1 MRFKL
6 LVFLLIVAAVLAAC
20 GGATTTPTA
29 EPQTGDTTEEAG
41 DATTTEEAEGGGDTT
56 ELSESFSGATAAS
69 GTLAF
74 NYPAGYTQTGT
85 ADALVLTNAD
95 AGTGISVAVMPA
107 VAASAMGA
115 TPAEIVTSFAANT
128 PGVEFSE
135 AEEVTFGSNSGALVT
150 ATTSGAET
158 TIAVVEV
165 GDNYVFLTFTG
176 PESADNRATLEAVA
190 SSVTLE

>member
-6 LVFLLIVAAVLAAC
+6 LVFLMIVAAVLAAC
-20 GGATTTPTA
+20 GNASTTPTA
-29 EPQTGDTTEEAG
+29 EPQGGGDTATEEAG
-41 DATTTEEAEGGGDTT
+41 GDGGTTAD
-56 ELSESFSGATAAS
+56 LSESFSGATAAS
-69 GTLAF
+69 GTLSL

-95 AGTGISVAVMPA
+95 ASTGISVAVMPSA
-107 VAASAMGA
+107 AASAMGT
-115 TPAEIVTSFAANT
+115 TPAEIVAAFGANT
-128 PGVEFSE
+128 PGVTFSE
-135 AEEVTFGSNSGALVT
+135 AEEVTFGSNSGALIT

-158 TIAVVEV
+158 IIAVVNV
-165 GDNYVFLTFTG
+165 NDSYVFLTFTG